1 MDQEIRVRRIGITG
15 GIACGKST
23 VTDMLRKMG
32 FTVLDADA
40 LYHQLIGKEG
50 TLLRSLV
57 EYFGTSILTA
67 EGTLDRKKLGEH
79 VFSRESEREKLD
91 QLTHPAVYHALEH
104 LAKETIQQWIRADLF
119 ENEEE
124 SDKHRL
130 LFFDVPLLIESLAAS
145 RVLCLDS
152 IWLVTASDEE
162 RKRRLMM
169 RDGLSRKAAEQR
181 ISAQMSEEEKRKK
194 ASVILNNDADLVK
207 LKKIVEE
214 AVRGELYA

>member
-1 MDQEIRVRRIGITG
+1 MENENRVRRIGITG
-15 GIACGKST
+15 GIACGKSA

-40 LYHQLIGKEG
+40 LYHQLIGKGG

-57 EYFGTSILTA
+57 DYFGTSILTA
-67 EGTLDRKKLGEH
+67 EGTLDRKKLGEYI
-79 VFSRESEREKLD
+79 FARESERKKLD

-104 LAKETIQQWIRADLF
+104 LAQKTIQQWIRTDLF
-119 ENEEE
+119 EKEEE
-124 SDKHRL
+124 SDMRRL
-130 LFFDVPLLIESLAAS
+130 LFFDVPLLIESLAEAHC
-145 RVLCLDS
+145 LCLDS
-152 IWLVTASDEE
+152 IWLVTAPEEE

-169 RDGLSRKAAEQR
+169 RDGLSREAAEQR

-194 ASVILNNDADLVK
+194 ASVILDNDADLVK

>member
-1 MDQEIRVRRIGITG
+1 MENENRVRRIGITG
-15 GIACGKST
+15 GIACGKSA

-40 LYHQLIGKEG
+40 LYHQLIGKGG

-57 EYFGTSILTA
+57 DYFGTSILTA
-67 EGTLDRKKLGEH
+67 EGTLDRKKLGEYI
-79 VFSRESEREKLD
+79 FARESERKKLD
-91 QLTHPAVYHALEH
+91 QLTHPAVYHALKH
-104 LAKETIQQWIRADLF
+104 LAQKTIQQWIRTDLF
-119 ENEEE
+119 EKEEE
-124 SDKHRL
+124 SDMRRL
-130 LFFDVPLLIESLAAS
+130 LFFDVPLLIESLAGAHC
-145 RVLCLDS
+145 LCLDS
-152 IWLVTASDEE
+152 IWLVTAPDEE

-207 LKKIVEE
+207 LKEIVEE